1 VTKVSNASVIAMLS
15 ELAYLTTLEEG
26 TPQSFKVRAYETAV
40 GAVEGYDGNV
50 AELTLDELQ
59 KIKGIGESIAKAI
72 REFVDSG
79 SVARLETLRERYP
92 PGLVEMSRIPGIGPK
107 TTKLLRDELGVT
119 DVESLQAAIDRQEV
133 RALPGLGEK
142 TEAKIGRAI
151 QRLGLTVEDRRF
163 PIAEALPLALRL
175 CEEIRDIKGVVA
187 VEHCGSLRRFSDT
200 VGDIDITVATEDPQ
214 PVMDHVADGGV
225 EVVAHGSTKT
235 SIVTRSGLPVDC
247 RAVEPGT
254 FGAATLYFT
263 GSKGHNIVLRQRAID
278 RGWLLN
284 EYGLYEGENC
294 LASETEAEIYEKLD
308 LSYIPPEVRENSGEI
323 EVAENGDFVDLVELS
338 DIRGDLHYHTDRSG
352 DGRSS
357 LDEMVIAG
365 VERGY
370 AYLAITDHGENL
382 SMNGLNR
389 TEMLELRSDI
399 DELATRYPDIRLL
412 FGCELNIGPDGM
424 LDYDEEFRSNFEWG
438 VASVHSHF
446 DLDQAQQTDR
456 ILKAIADPSVK
467 AIGHLTGRYIGR
479 RPGIDLDVDAVL
491 EGLAEAD
498 VALEVNGALERLDA
512 PATIV
517 RKAVSRG
524 VKLVIST
531 DSHHVSELKRMAYG
545 VASARRG
552 WATKGSVANTME
564 AESFIAWAT
573 RDRS

>member
-1 VTKVSNASVIAMLS
+1 MTEPPILWVEDLRF
-15 ELAYLTTLEEG
+15 AYGDIVALDGISLEVPPGRIGLVGANGAGKTTLLKLLLGILQPATGRTRVLGHSSARDALE
-26 TPQSFKVRAYETAV
+26 VRSRVGWMPESDCLPPDQTA
-40 GAVEGYDGNV
+40 ADFLGYA
-50 AELTLDELQ
+50 AEL
-59 KIKGIGESIAKAI
+59 G
-72 REFVDSG
+72 
-79 SVARLETLRERYP
+79 
-92 PGLVEMSRIPGIGPK
+92 
-107 TTKLLRDELGVT
+107 
-119 DVESLQAAIDRQEV
+119 
-133 RALPGLGEK
+133 
-142 TEAKIGRAI
+142 
-151 QRLGLTVEDRRF
+151 
-163 PIAEALPLALRL
+163 
-175 CEEIRDIKGVVA
+175 
-187 VEHCGSLRRFSDT
+187 
-200 VGDIDITVATEDPQ
+200 
-214 PVMDHVADGGV
+214 
-225 EVVAHGSTKT
+225 
-235 SIVTRSGLPVDC
+235 GLPV
-247 RAVEPGT
+247 RSA
-254 FGAATLYFT
+254 
-263 GSKGHNIVLRQRAID
+263 RQRASD
-278 RGWLLN
+278 VL
-284 EYGLYEGENC
+284 GLVGLHEERFRFMGEFSTGMKQRTK
-294 LASETEAEIYEKLD
+294 LAQAIVHD
-308 LSYIPPEVRENSGEI
+308 PE
-323 EVAENGDFVDLVELS
+323 LVL
-338 DIRGDLHYHTDRSG
+338 
-352 DGRSS
+352 
-357 LDEMVIAG
+357 LDEPTAG
-365 VERGY
+365 LDPEG
-370 AYLAITDHGENL
+370 
-382 SMNGLNR
+382 R